1 MARAG
6 LAEYLTGV
14 LTGVSPLRPLSMVL
28 LDAHGQVLAE
38 DVTAPGPLPA
48 FDAAAIDGYAVRTVD
63 LADARPAAPAKL
75 AVVGDLRAASWQVA
89 RLSPGSCYA
98 IAAGAPMPSGADAVV
113 PTDWTD
119 GGRASVLVSV
129 APSPDH
135 GVRRV
140 GETVGA
146 GAVLAHAGTEVGPGL
161 VGLLAAAGVGTVSV
175 LPQPRVVM
183 VATGDELVA
192 AGQPSAPGRVVDVN
206 SYLLTAAARDAGAKA
221 SRLGV
226 VADDDE
232 ALRNMVEDQASR
244 TDLIVVTGG
253 TGGGPGDVT
262 RRLFGQLGAV
272 EFVTP
277 ALHPAAVIGFGR
289 SGVDKTPVA
298 CLPGDPVGALVGFE
312 VLVRP
317 LLQRLAGAENP
328 FRPSVKARLDDPVVS
343 PHGVREFRPAYV
355 TERRGGGYTVAPL
368 AGGDSFLAGYARA
381 NALLVLGERVA
392 ELRAGSTVDVLL
404 FDRSR

>member
-1 MARAG
+1 
-6 LAEYLTGV
+6 
-14 LTGVSPLRPLSMVL
+14 
-28 LDAHGQVLAE
+28 
-38 DVTAPGPLPA
+38 
-48 FDAAAIDGYAVRTVD
+48 
-63 LADARPAAPAKL
+63 
-75 AVVGDLRAASWQVA
+75 
-89 RLSPGSCYA
+89 
-98 IAAGAPMPSGADAVV
+98 V

-129 APSPDH
+129 VPAPGH
-135 GVRRV
+135 GIRRT
-140 GETVGA
+140 GETVAA
-146 GAVLAHAGTEVGPGL
+146 GAVLTHAGTEVGPGV

-175 LPQPRVVM
+175 LPQPRVVV

-221 SRLGV
+221 DRLPPL
-226 VADDDE
+226 ADDDE
-232 ALRNMVEDQASR
+232 ALRGLVEDQASR

-253 TGGGPGDVT
+253 TGTGPGDVT
-262 RRLFGQLGAV
+262 RRLFGKIGEV

-277 ALHPAAVIGFGR
+277 AMHPEAVIGFGR
-289 SGVDKTPVA
+289 FGADRTPVA

-328 FRPSVKARLDDPVVS
+328 FRPSVKARLEESVVS

-368 AGGDSFLAGYARA
+368 AGGHSFLAGYATA
-381 NALLVLGERVA
+381 NGLLVLGERVA
-392 ELRAGSTVDVLL
+392 ELRSGSTVDVLL